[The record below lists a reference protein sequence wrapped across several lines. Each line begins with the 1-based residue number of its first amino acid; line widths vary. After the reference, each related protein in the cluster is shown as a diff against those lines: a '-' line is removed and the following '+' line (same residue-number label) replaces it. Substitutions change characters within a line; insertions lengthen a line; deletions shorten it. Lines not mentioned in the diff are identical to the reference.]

1 MQIDI
6 DTADLDRAARHLRLV
21 GTRVSGYAGLARCR
35 AAMVASELGDET
47 GAALQDAARE
57 LERAVD
63 ALGASYRHYGD
74 AFGRLAVRYGELE
87 AAVVDPDVRR

>member
-1 MQIDI
+1 MQIAVN
-6 DTADLDRAARHLRLV
+6 TTDLDRAAAHLRLV
-21 GTRVSGYAGLARCR
+21 GTRVSGYAHLARRR
-35 AAMVASELGDET
+35 AAMVASELGDDT

-57 LERAVD
+57 LERAVE

-74 AFGRLAVRYGELE
+74 SFGQLAGRYSELE